1 MLISWEKQLD
11 MIVMGV
17 SGNGLHQPNG
27 IGKNGAYREHPR
39 NAATAHPHTFIQ
51 SPNFQKNNGSK
62 KTVHPKFHIPK
73 LFSNGQFRLPNL
85 RLHQR
90 FSVEL
95 RGAGEG
101 HSHCLESEKNA
112 AVQLEKF

>member
-51 SPNFQKNNGSK
+51 KHPTKSELPKKQRIKKNCTSKVPHSKVIFQWPISP
-62 KTVHPKFHIPK
+62 T
-73 LFSNGQFRLPNL
+73 QFAPPPALL
-85 RLHQR
+85 R
-90 FSVEL
+90 
-95 RGAGEG
+95 
-101 HSHCLESEKNA
+101 
-112 AVQLEKF
+112 

>member
-1 MLISWEKQLD
+1 MVSINRTGLGK
-11 MIVMGV
+11 MGHIG
-17 SGNGLHQPNG
+17 SIQEMQQRHIRTHLFRSTQP
-27 IGKNGAYREHPR
+27 
-39 NAATAHPHTFIQ
+39 
-51 SPNFQKNNGSK
+51 SPNFPKNNGSK